1 MCLRMGLPGETDW
14 DLAWSREGAVNHT
27 LTDRP
32 SVDYTACRTETGVE
46 DSLPGEADFNPGG
59 GNKCNINSSNSSSA
73 ITQRVTGRASV
84 DHTSRR
90 LQSSVEWNLRPGER
104 EADLGLRKEEEDG
117 VINRTVMSRP
127 SGAHAVRP
135 AEAGLEGAG
144 LLPGEAEKSDFP
156 RDGGGGGS
164 KRCVT
169 AEYVVVHSVRVP
181 TRSVLPRETER
192 ADSRREKEGIE
203 KNCVTD
209 HDTAQS
215 VRASTAN
222 VLPGKTERAD
232 FPREKRGSSKHF
244 VTALSSVART
254 AAYSVKVSAGREH
267 RPAQTER
274 PGFTQGRE
282 DAISNS
288 NKSGRHCPG
297 YETDPVKPLTG
308 SLVQGETEVPGLAPE
323 RDGAAANTPTAA
335 RGSVDY
341 LACAVKVSVGSLLPG
356 EGTETRNFQREGPE
370 RVTHRSVTGRCSAD
384 EEELA
389 AARMHSEEGPQ
400 AGDTKGLDFPP
411 GGVTVDHVA
420 GRPSADA
427 GSGLECLLPGETE
440 RWDRVPQKPDRAAV
454 PKRSTSR
461 RFADYA
467 KHLAAQT
474 GESNSVLPGTTT
486 SQMLD
491 FPEEETGTSQHAI
504 DHSFAGKRPVLHQTA
519 YPLAETFAAQTVLP
533 GEVSER
539 FEFPRELGGAANLS
553 RSGRSSVDYGAAC
566 PLKTRFASAVSRDR
580 EDLGLIPRQI
590 RGEVSSNRAGTRRHS
605 TPDASYQVLARERKH
620 CRLRDSTEGLYFPGE
635 DRELD
640 GTATTTTTT
649 TTDSGPGLDLGLTGT
664 RTAVDFTAG
673 LIHAFL
679 NRILPRQRERL
690 RITLGREG
698 ATNHTLSGRRTPE
711 DYALSPVEKK
721 HFELPLHC
729 DALASSDDFRW
740 GDTEG
745 AASHAALITDAEAWD
760 LQWERELRQWEQDLR
775 WEKDLKVWENNLRWE
790 REGAVNNSMV
800 GRPATATVSPTT
812 CTDSEPLPP
821 PRQQQKGLELD
832 LEREGAM
839 NPAMT
844 SRCCRVSPQRTLAT
858 GDGVSTD
865 RATIRDTVST
875 NHATIRDGV
884 STNHATIRYG
894 VSTNHATIR
903 DGVSTNHATII
914 DNVSTN
920 HATIR
925 DGVSTNR
932 ATTRHGISTNHA
944 TNRNNVSTN
953 QATTRNGFSTNHA
966 TNRDNVSTNQATLRD
981 NVSTNHAKLRDTLS
995 TNHAT
1000 LRDTLST
1007 DHATL
1012 RDTLSTDHAT
1022 IRDGASN
1029 NAMTRRPPVRY
1040 SRVSPQRIPAT
1051 PDKAVTN
1058 DLTMTGRSFTD
1069 HSTTGTQRTLAVS
1082 SLHASL

>member
-1 MCLRMGLPGETDW
+1 MGLPGETDW

-32 SVDYTACRTETGVE
+32 SVDYTACRAETGAE

-59 GNKCNINSSNSSSA
+59 GNNSNINSSNSSSA
-73 ITQRVTGRASV
+73 ITKRVIGRASV

-90 LQSSVEWNLRPGER
+90 VQSSVEWNLPPGER
-104 EADLGLRKEEEDG
+104 EAGLGLRKEEEDG

-127 SGAHAVRP
+127 SAAQAVRP

-181 TRSVLPRETER
+181 TRSVLPGETER
-192 ADSRREKEGIE
+192 ADSRREKGIE
-203 KNCVTD
+203 KNYMTD
-209 HDTAQS
+209 HATAQS
-215 VRASTAN
+215 VRASTGN
-222 VLPGKTERAD
+222 VLPAKTERAD
-232 FPREKRGSSKHF
+232 FPQEKRGSGKQF
-244 VTALSSVART
+244 VTALSSVAGT
-254 AAYSVKVSAGREH
+254 AAYSVNISAGREH

-274 PGFTQGRE
+274 PGFTHVRE
-282 DAISNS
+282 GATNNS

-308 SLVQGETEVPGLAPE
+308 SLVQSETEVPGLAPE
-323 RDGAAANTPTAA
+323 REGAAANTPTAA

-370 RVTHRSVTGRCSAD
+370 RVAHRSVTGRCSAD
-384 EEELA
+384 EELA
-389 AARMHSEEGPQ
+389 AARMHSEEGPK
-400 AGDTKGLDFPP
+400 AGDAKGLDFPP
-411 GGVTVDHVA
+411 GGVTVDNVA

-474 GESNSVLPGTTT
+474 GELNSVLPGTKT

-491 FPEEETGTSQHAI
+491 FPEEERGNRQHAI
-504 DHSFAGKRPVLHQTA
+504 DHSFSGKRPVLHQTA

-539 FEFPRELGGAANLS
+539 FEFPRELGGAASLS
-553 RSGRSSVDYGAAC
+553 LSGRSSVDYGAAC
-566 PLKTRFASAVSRDR
+566 PLKTRFASALSRDR

-620 CRLRDSTEGLYFPGE
+620 SRLRDSTEGLYFPGE

-649 TTDSGPGLDLGLTGT
+649 TDSGPGLDLGLTGP

-690 RITLGREG
+690 RITLEREG

-711 DYALSPVEKK
+711 DYAVSPVEKK
-721 HFELPLHC
+721 RFELPLHC

-745 AASHAALITDAEAWD
+745 AASPAALITDAEAWD

-775 WEKDLKVWENNLRWE
+775 WEKDLKAWENNLRWE

-800 GRPATATVSPTT
+800 GRPAPATISSTT

-821 PRQQQKGLELD
+821 PPQQQKGLELD
-832 LEREGAM
+832 LEMDGAM

-844 SRCCRVSPQRTLAT
+844 KRCCRVSPQRTLAT

-865 RATIRDTVST
+865 RATLRDGVST
-875 NHATIRDGV
+875 IHATIRDGV
-884 STNHATIRYG
+884 STNHATIR
-894 VSTNHATIR
+894 
-903 DGVSTNHATII
+903 DGVSSNH
-914 DNVSTN
+914 
-920 HATIR
+920 
-925 DGVSTNR
+925 
-932 ATTRHGISTNHA
+932 ATTRHGVSTNHA

-953 QATTRNGFSTNHA
+953 HATTRNGVSTNHA
-966 TNRDNVSTNQATLRD
+966 TNRDNVSTNQATTRNGVSPNHATNRN
-981 NVSTNHAKLRDTLS
+981 NVSTNHATLRDNVS

-1007 DHATL
+1007 NHATL

-1058 DLTMTGRSFTD
+1058 DLTTTGRSFTD

>member
-32 SVDYTACRTETGVE
+32 SVDYTACRAETGTE

-59 GNKCNINSSNSSSA
+59 GNNSNINSSNSSSA
-73 ITQRVTGRASV
+73 IIKRVTGRASV
-84 DHTSRR
+84 DYAARR
-90 LQSSVEWNLRPGER
+90 VQSSIERDLPPGER
-104 EADLGLRKEEEDG
+104 EADLGLRREREEC

-127 SGAHAVRP
+127 SAAHAVRP

-156 RDGGGGGS
+156 RDGGGGS

-169 AEYVVVHSVRVP
+169 AEYAVVHSVRVP

-192 ADSRREKEGIE
+192 ADSPPEREGIE
-203 KNCVTD
+203 KNCMTD
-209 HDTAQS
+209 HATAQS
-215 VRASTAN
+215 VRVPTGN
-222 VLPGKTERAD
+222 VLPGKKERAD
-232 FPREKRGSSKHF
+232 FPREKRGSGKNF

-254 AAYSVKVSAGREH
+254 AAYSVNISARREH
-267 RPAQTER
+267 KPAQTER
-274 PGFTQGRE
+274 PGFTQGRGE
-282 DAISNS
+282 AINNS

-308 SLVQGETEVPGLAPE
+308 SLVQSETEVPGLAPE
-323 RDGAAANTPTAA
+323 REGAAANTPTAA

-370 RVTHRSVTGRCSAD
+370 SVIHRSVTGRCSAD
-384 EEELA
+384 EEELV

-411 GGVTVDHVA
+411 GGVTVDHVS
-420 GRPSADA
+420 GRPSADT

-440 RWDRVPQKPDRAAV
+440 RWDRVPQKSDRAAV
-454 PKRSTSR
+454 PKRTTSR

-474 GESNSVLPGTTT
+474 GEFNSVLPGTTT

-491 FPEEETGTSQHAI
+491 FPVEERGTSQHAI
-504 DHSFAGKRPVLHQTA
+504 DHSFAGKPPVLHQTA
-519 YPLAETFAAQTVLP
+519 HPLAETFAAQTVLP

-539 FEFPRELGGAANLS
+539 FEFPRELGDAANLS

-566 PLKTRFASAVSRDR
+566 PLKTRFASALSRDR
-580 EDLGLIPRQI
+580 EDLGLITRQI

-605 TPDASYQVLARERKH
+605 TPDASYQTLARERKRS
-620 CRLRDSTEGLYFPGE
+620 RLRDSTEGLYFPGE

-649 TTDSGPGLDLGLTGT
+649 TDSGPGLDLGLTGT
-664 RTAVDFTAG
+664 RSAADFTAG

-690 RITLGREG
+690 RITLEREG

-711 DYALSPVEKK
+711 DYAVSPVEKNR
-721 HFELPLHC
+721 FELPLHG

-745 AASHAALITDAEAWD
+745 AASPAALITDTDAWD

-775 WEKDLKVWENNLRWE
+775 WEKDLKAWENNLRWE

-800 GRPATATVSPTT
+800 GRPAPVTISLAT
-812 CTDSEPLPP
+812 CTDAEPLPP
-821 PRQQQKGLELD
+821 PRQQQKGLEVD
-832 LEREGAM
+832 LERDGAM

-844 SRCCRVSPQRTLAT
+844 RRCCRVSPQRSLAT

-865 RATIRDTVST
+865 RATIRD
-875 NHATIRDGV
+875 
-884 STNHATIRYG
+884 
-894 VSTNHATIR
+894 
-903 DGVSTNHATII
+903 
-914 DNVSTN
+914 NVSTN
-920 HATIR
+920 HATTRDNVSTNHVTIR
-925 DGVSTNR
+925 DGVSSNH
-932 ATTRHGISTNHA
+932 ATTRRDVSSDHA

-953 QATTRNGFSTNHA
+953 HATTRNGVSTNHA
-966 TNRDNVSTNQATLRD
+966 TNRDNVSTNQATTRHG
-981 NVSTNHAKLRDTLS
+981 VSPNHATNRNNVS

-1000 LRDTLST
+1000 LRDNVST
-1007 DHATL
+1007 SHATF
-1012 RDTLSTDHAT
+1012 RDTLSTDHAM

-1029 NAMTRRPPVRY
+1029 NTMTRRPPVRY

-1058 DLTMTGRSFTD
+1058 DLTMTGRPFTD
-1069 HSTTGTQRTLAVS
+1069 HSATGTQRTLAVS